1 MSLTQKIAKTF
12 GIIGISASS
21 IACGS
26 GGGSSTNNKNLQL
39 NQTQPKTPTQTS
51 TPSCIELDLTQ
62 VTPLNTTE
70 IPADFL
76 GPLYG
81 NSFSEL
87 VVEIDY
93 DTRTPPSQ
101 RVIDDFLQKIS
112 ERSRVTPINV
122 KIYQILDSQNNPAR
136 IHCNYSDVS
145 GSELEKTATLV
156 RKENTV
162 FPTSTLNG
170 KLTLQILYLE
180 EPMTDP
186 MVRTRKFGGYTFG
199 NSAFAVLDA
208 TSRSQSELVGI
219 LTHHFGHVIGQVDR
233 GTPITSAHQTLDGSH
248 HCITPACIM
257 NDVAAP
263 NAGDFCTPC
272 KNDLYSNG
280 GK

>member
-1 MSLTQKIAKTF
+1 MTLTRKIANSC
-12 GIIGISASS
+12 GIIAISASS

-26 GGGSSTNNKNLQL
+26 GGGSSTNNKISQP

-51 TPSCIELDLTQ
+51 TPSCIELNLTQ
-62 VTPLNTTE
+62 ITPLNTTE
-70 IPADFL
+70 TPADFL

-93 DTRTPPSQ
+93 DTRMPPSQ
-101 RVIDDFLQKIS
+101 RVIDDFKQKIS
-112 ERSRVTPINV
+112 QISRIPQINF
-122 KIYQILDSQNNPAR
+122 KTYQIVDAQNNPAK
-136 IHCNYSDVS
+136 IHCNYQEVS

-170 KLTLQILYLE
+170 TLTLQVLYLE
-180 EPMTDP
+180 EQMTD
-186 MVRTRKFGGYTFG
+186 MIVRGRKFGGYTFG

-208 TSRSQSELVGI
+208 TSRNESELVGI

-257 NDVAAP
+257 NDVAVP
-263 NAGDFCTPC
+263 GAGDFCTPC
-272 KNDLYSNG
+272 KNDLYNNG